1 MTQKSVGAM
10 AMFVTAVTASGAV
23 SSSAVANDSTAFKL
37 RAVVPVSC
45 EVQFT
50 PTGSGSS
57 TAADVVRLGELKET
71 CNSPDGYMLE
81 VRYTPNTLRG
91 VTLYVGNDRIVLDGS
106 GRAYI
111 PGSAGPTIQTR
122 RLSAQIGDQGFDT
135 RELQVAA
142 IAN

>member
-1 MTQKSVGAM
+1 MTQKSMGAM

-23 SSSAVANDSTAFKL
+23 PSSAIANDSASIKL

-57 TAADVVRLGELKET
+57 VAADIIRLGELKET
-71 CNSPDGYMLE
+71 CNSLDGYKLE

-91 VTLYVGNDRIVLDGS
+91 VTLYVGNERVVLDGS

-122 RLSAQIGDQGFDT
+122 RLSAGIGENGFDT
-135 RELQVAA
+135 REFQVVA